1 MVSFEATFAFGFG
14 LTTKGNLV
22 TRGEGLS
29 LAKLSLLILEINT
42 KLLVF
47 RLSFK
52 EFFLQARNLL
62 LLLVEFGA
70 S

>member
-14 LTTKGNLV
+14 LTARGRLV
-22 TRGEGLS
+22 TRGKGLS
-29 LAKLSLLILEINT
+29 LAKLSFLILEINT

-52 EFFLQARNLL
+52 EFFLQTRNLL